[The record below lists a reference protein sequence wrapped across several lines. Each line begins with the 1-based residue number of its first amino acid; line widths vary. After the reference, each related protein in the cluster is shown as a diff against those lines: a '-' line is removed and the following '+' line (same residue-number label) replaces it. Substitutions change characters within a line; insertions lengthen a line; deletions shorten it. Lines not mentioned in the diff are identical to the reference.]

1 MHTPPARLEAG
12 APVVRSSCPPLPPGA
27 DHRGRTGRLLT
38 AAAPQLSGWEGR
50 ARVSGACG
58 GHGDSGA
65 VVSGG
70 REGGPYTLGRSQ
82 AVGDL
87 RVWSR
92 WVGPSHLHTTLRVP
106 RGRSHENRRATSDPR
121 KTAWNVPE
129 PLIWTSDP
137 QSPGKGLPLQNHKQ
151 LSAPQRKQEQQRES
165 QDPEPLSLAGPLP
178 HWSPDPLSAPPP
190 PATRGCSICCKEPL
204 GSAGWTTCDHHR
216 PATHRDQVQ
225 GVLTGGAR
233 AGLGVGGRVP
243 HRQGGS

>member
-1 MHTPPARLEAG
+1 MRPRSEPRGPFTARLPGSRLG

-50 ARVSGACG
+50 ARVSGACR

-92 WVGPSHLHTTLRVP
+92 WVGPSHLHSTLRVP

-121 KTAWNVPE
+121 KMAWNVPE
-129 PLIWTSDP
+129 PLKWTSDL
-137 QSPGKGLPLQNHKQ
+137 QSPGKGLPLQNHKH
-151 LSAPQRKQEQQRES
+151 LSAPQRKHRSSKGNPRTQSPFLWLGRYHTGALTPS
-165 QDPEPLSLAGPLP
+165 RPLHLRPPVGAG
-178 HWSPDPLSAPPP
+178 S
-190 PATRGCSICCKEPL
+190 
-204 GSAGWTTCDHHR
+204 
-216 PATHRDQVQ
+216 
-225 GVLTGGAR
+225 
-233 AGLGVGGRVP
+233 
-243 HRQGGS
+243 